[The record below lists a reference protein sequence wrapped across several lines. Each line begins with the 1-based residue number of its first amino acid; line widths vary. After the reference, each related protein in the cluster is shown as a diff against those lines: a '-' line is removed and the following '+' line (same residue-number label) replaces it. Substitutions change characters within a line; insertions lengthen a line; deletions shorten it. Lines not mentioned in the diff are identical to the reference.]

1 MERGRAL
8 SLDEAYRT
16 HRDALLLY
24 FQRNSVSRVEAEDL
38 LQETYARYC
47 SLENPAGIENP
58 RAFLFALARNALI
71 DSKRR
76 ERVRSDFCVLER
88 AEVASGD
95 TIEREA
101 SRAQEL
107 ARLRAAIEGLPL
119 RCRQVLILHRFR
131 ELSHRQIAELLG
143 ITPAAVEKQMVRAL
157 KRCQDA
163 LSDGEDRA

>member
-1 MERGRAL
+1 MEPGRAL
-8 SLDEAYRT
+8 SVDEAYRI
-16 HRDALLLY
+16 HRGALMRY
-24 FQRNSVSRVEAEDL
+24 FQRNSVTAAEAEDL

-47 SLENPAGIENP
+47 SLENPAAIDNP

-76 ERVRSDFCVLER
+76 ERVRADFCVLER
-88 AEVASGD
+88 ADDTGGD
-95 TIEREA
+95 TPERQVE
-101 SRAQEL
+101 RDQEL
-107 ARLRAAIEGLPL
+107 TRLRAAIEALPL

-131 ELSHRQIAELLG
+131 GLSHRQIAELLG

-163 LSDGEDRA
+163 LSGSERAS